1 MVKEKGD
8 NVAPPHPGYILLL
21 EAMQPLGISRNQ
33 LARDLD
39 VPVGRI
45 SEITNGK
52 RGITADT
59 ALRLGRYFGT
69 NPDIWMRLQ
78 AEYDLHVANNTAGAE
93 IIERVRRLKTV

>member
-8 NVAPPHPGYILLL
+8 NAAPPHPGYILLL